1 MISLYGKCV
10 GITKNSEANNGT
22 TDENCKWKSDNPNF
36 KLATFGSETVGTF
49 SNISTFHCY
58 CKVYDIDIKSLLY
71 HFYYLGWDWSVTEV
85 SFRKRNDGFFCND
98 RNSKSNKR

>member
-36 KLATFGSETVGTF
+36 KLAIFGSETVGTF
-49 SNISTFHCY
+49 Y
-58 CKVYDIDIKSLLY
+58 
-71 HFYYLGWDWSVTEV
+71 
-85 SFRKRNDGFFCND
+85 
-98 RNSKSNKR
+98 

>member
-1 MISLYGKCV
+1 MVSLYGKCV

-49 SNISTFHCY
+49 TNLSTLHCY
-58 CKVYDIDIKSLLY
+58 NVGVKQKIL
-71 HFYYLGWDWSVTEV
+71 F
-85 SFRKRNDGFFCND
+85 SFLI
-98 RNSKSNKR
+98 SII